1 MASSTATTPPAPGLG
16 EFLGMFNNIAT
27 VAFFVML
34 WADRQGHI
42 DVVDVEY
49 KKTSF
54 CVTEETDGAIHSYK
68 LCFYVDTA
76 IAAFLL
82 LMAASGRK
90 SANIYGAAIS
100 VFSHGVF
107 HMSQYVF
114 GWPPLPSH
122 IDVIIGPFFT
132 LCMLLGFG
140 YGNTVG
146 NTAIL
151 IAMVAVLEAVRMM
164 FVPIHYTFAYING
177 WIYAVATIAGVSIG
191 RKANPMVMLFFTMAA
206 IEPFL
211 EATMC
216 TEIKAYGGHAVF
228 DTLIALGV
236 AATAIVESADTDGKR
251 KQS

>member
-1 MASSTATTPPAPGLG
+1 M
-16 EFLGMFNNIAT
+16 
-27 VAFFVML
+27 
-34 WADRQGHI
+34 
-42 DVVDVEY
+42 
-49 KKTSF
+49 
-54 CVTEETDGAIHSYK
+54 TEETDGAIHSYK

-90 SANIYGAAIS
+90 SANTYGAAIS

-146 NTAIL
+146 NTTIL

-191 RKANPMVMLFFTMAA
+191 RKANPMVRASQLSFSQSLPVLGPSLFPCPKRRVVPMAWDSL
-206 IEPFL
+206 P
-211 EATMC
+211 
-216 TEIKAYGGHAVF
+216 
-228 DTLIALGV
+228 LGWNLL
-236 AATAIVESADTDGKR
+236 
-251 KQS
+251 